1 MVTYD
6 NAIRNQSRLYMSL
19 CLKKNCWIAES
30 FPKTQ
35 DFANRKIYSSTLMC
49 FLAIYFIQFETKTI
63 CFLNGGDLKYFT
75 RDYKWNRRFFS
86 KPNFFWKK
94 EPVNHDEGGNFSP
107 WTFMVK
113 SCHQKLGWSK
123 VGGAAERVAKT
134 STEIPLY
141 SSSNSLM
148 SMKTI
153 QETIINFMKGNSNY
167 AIQF

>member
-1 MVTYD
+1 MTM
-6 NAIRNQSRLYMSL
+6 QSEINLLHNVSFSL
-19 CLKKNCWIAES
+19 KINCWIAES

-35 DFANRKIYSSTLMC
+35 DFANRKIYSSNVFFGHL
-49 FLAIYFIQFETKTI
+49 FHPIWNKNHLFFEWWRSEV
-63 CFLNGGDLKYFT
+63 L
-75 RDYKWNRRFFS
+75 YKRLQVKSKVFS

-94 EPVNHDEGGNFSP
+94 EPVNHNEGGNFSP

-153 QETIINFMKGNSNY
+153 QETIIHFMKGNSN
-167 AIQF
+167 